1 MNQPLIHET
10 AIIDTSARIAADVE
24 IGPYTVI
31 GANVELG
38 AGKEK
43 DGQRA

>member
-1 MNQPLIHET
+1 MTQPLIHET

-38 AGKEK
+38 ASTKL
-43 DGQRA
+43 